1 MHQTSL
7 AAAPQVDIIVITF
20 NGMIHLER
28 CFRAMQRTDYPNYRT
43 ILLDNGSTD
52 GSADLVAD
60 RYPDCQIIRTGKNLG
75 FAGGNNVALRLSLEG
90 QAEFVVLLN
99 DDSFICDPGWLSKA
113 VAAASDPTVAMV
125 GFEVIQGGGV
135 YDPSLDRSITSPPVS
150 PVRVGRIEG
159 SSLFIRTGVL
169 RQIGLLD
176 EIYFMYGE
184 EDDLEMRAKRAGY
197 ALVKT
202 NSVVFH
208 IGGGTSR
215 RYPVKIAYYQSR
227 NYLRYAFKNLSAWR
241 ALQRIVALGDILC
254 NPFPLIYRKDDRQHL
269 RMRSTG
275 SLLLNCGIYAL
286 VLIWN
291 AIHLPQTLM
300 LRFQRNRP
308 IHNSTAS
315 RTQTEA

>member
-1 MHQTSL
+1 MHKTSL
-7 AAAPQVDIIVITF
+7 AAPPQVDIIVITF
-20 NGMIHLER
+20 NGTNHLDR
-28 CFRAMQRTDYPNYRT
+28 CFRAIQRTNYPNYRT

-52 GSADLVAD
+52 GCADLVAD

-75 FAGGNNVALRLSLEG
+75 FAGGNNVAMRLSLEG

-99 DDSFICDPGWLSKA
+99 DDSYICDPEWLSRA
-113 VAAASDPTVAMV
+113 VAAAADPTVAMV

-135 YDPSLDRSITSPPVS
+135 YDPSLDRSIASLPAS
-150 PVRVGRIEG
+150 PVGVGRIEG
-159 SSLFIRTGVL
+159 SSLFIRTAVL

-197 ALVKT
+197 GLVKT

-227 NYLRYAFKNLSAWR
+227 NYLRYAFKNLSALR

-254 NPFPLIYRKDDRQHL
+254 NPFPIVYRSDDRQHI
-269 RMRSTG
+269 RMRSSG
-275 SLLLNCGIYAL
+275 SLLLNCGIYGLAL
-286 VLIWN
+286 AWN

-300 LRFQRNRP
+300 LRFQRNHSMP
-308 IHNSTAS
+308 NSTAS
-315 RTQTEA
+315 RAQTEP